1 MADGDNLYLYRDGK
15 RAIVVEGTETDK
27 NFREQGWA
35 PGDPEPQ
42 AEEPV
47 AEEPVTTEPVA
58 EEPAEEPEAAEP
70 VIDEE
75 KVEDAAT
82 PIGRGRR
89 RGR

>member
-15 RAIVVEGTETDK
+15 RCTLVEGTETHRR
-27 NFREQGWA
+27 FLEMGWS
-35 PGDPEPQ
+35 PDEPQ
-42 AEEPV
+42 AEAEEPV

-58 EEPAEEPEAAEP
+58 EEPVAAEP

-82 PIGRGRR
+82 PSGRGRR